1 MPYTPDLVHELNT
14 LIRFDLETS
23 QQGIK
28 VHKNADPDV
37 IAATRR
43 LHEKG
48 LLTLADGGY
57 LTGLGRDAAEHAQAL
72 LTILTS
78 SASASRLRRKRT
90 SPSRGQAIVGCVIR
104 LAGDFQR
111 AQFAEQFAVGARR
124 LALLRFLQRVAAQL
138 AQVLHVGTRIVAR
151 HFAEHRLVFH
161 QARAQSFQLMLA
173 DGGGLSKRR

>member
-23 QQGIK
+23 QHGIK
-28 VHKNADPDV
+28 VHKNADPEV

-48 LLTLADGGY
+48 LVTLADGGY

-78 SASASRLRRKRT
+78 AAS
-90 SPSRGQAIVGCVIR
+90 
-104 LAGDFQR
+104 
-111 AQFAEQFAVGARR
+111 
-124 LALLRFLQRVAAQL
+124 VATA
-138 AQVLHVGTRIVAR
+138 
-151 HFAEHRLVFH
+151 
-161 QARAQSFQLMLA
+161 
-173 DGGGLSKRR
+173 